1 MRLISS
7 PLLGSLI
14 YTFLNTINDHAKIV
28 RNNITKKRYLKVA
41 KATMDNY

>member
-1 MRLISS
+1 MWLIS
-7 PLLGSLI
+7 PALLGSLI
-14 YTFLNTINDHAKIV
+14 YTFVNINDHAKIV